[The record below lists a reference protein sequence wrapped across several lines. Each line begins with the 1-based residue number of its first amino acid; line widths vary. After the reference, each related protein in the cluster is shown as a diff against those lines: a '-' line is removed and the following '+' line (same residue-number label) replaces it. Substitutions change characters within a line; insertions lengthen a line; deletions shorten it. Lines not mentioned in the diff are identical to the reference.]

1 MNDDRPVRVGLVG
14 AGPWATM
21 FHAPLL
27 SSGPETT
34 LSGVW
39 ARRPD
44 AASELAGRHGTT
56 ASDSFDDL
64 LAVSDAVAFAVPP
77 DIQAELAVRAAE
89 AGKAVLLDKPIALDV
104 DAAERLAAAVEVS
117 GVGSLVVFTV
127 RFAGEVRR
135 FVDAGRRL
143 DAVGAQL
150 TMVSPAFLAGPFSSS
165 PWRHEHGALLDVG
178 PHAVDLA
185 TAVLGPVGAIS
196 SRRSPRGWV
205 SVTIEHASGAISD
218 LSLCATA
225 CGDVPARFTVWAQ
238 QECAEFPWGAGL
250 DEQLLRN
257 TLRAEF
263 AAVARSGAPHEC
275 DVRRGLQIQRWLA
288 DAKVAH
294 R

>member
-44 AASELAGRHGTT
+44 AAAELAGRHGTT

-104 DAAERLAAAVEVS
+104 DAAERLAAAVEAS

-127 RFAGEVRR
+127 RFAAEVRR
-135 FVDAGRRL
+135 FVDAARGL

-196 SRRSPRGWV
+196 SRRS
-205 SVTIEHASGAISD
+205 
-218 LSLCATA
+218 
-225 CGDVPARFTVWAQ
+225 
-238 QECAEFPWGAGL
+238 
-250 DEQLLRN
+250 
-257 TLRAEF
+257 RADGC
-263 AAVARSGAPHEC
+263 R
-275 DVRRGLQIQRWLA
+275 
-288 DAKVAH
+288 
-294 R
+294 

>member
-44 AASELAGRHGTT
+44 AAAELAGRHGTT

-104 DAAERLAAAVEVS
+104 DAAERLAAAVEAS

-127 RFAGEVRR
+127 RFAAEVRR
-135 FVDAGRRL
+135 FVDAARGL

-205 SVTIEHASGAISD
+205 SVTIEHESGAISD

-225 CGDVPARFTVWAQ
+225 CGDVPARFTVWAE

-250 DEQLLRN
+250 DEQLLRD

-275 DVRRGLQIQRWLA
+275 DVRRGLQIQRWLG
-288 DAKVAH
+288 DAEVAH